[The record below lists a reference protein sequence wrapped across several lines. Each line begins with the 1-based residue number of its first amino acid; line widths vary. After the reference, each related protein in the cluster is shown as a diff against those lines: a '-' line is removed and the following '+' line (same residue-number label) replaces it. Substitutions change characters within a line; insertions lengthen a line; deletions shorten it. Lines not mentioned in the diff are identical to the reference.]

1 MSGPWCSQLLAIQAV
16 DVDVEA
22 TRERTVTYDALPLRR
37 WRGQLTPSKSSPSSR
52 WRGITVTSSISQ
64 RKATSGGVN
73 PGGSG
78 NAIVL
83 RPLVECREDA
93 LMQNA

>member
-1 MSGPWCSQLLAIQAV
+1 VSGPWCSQLLAIQAV

-22 TRERTVTYDALPLRR
+22 TREDGDIRCAAALCR

-83 RPLVECREDA
+83 
-93 LMQNA
+93 